1 MYLMVTIIVS
11 HRRNEE
17 LDDKA
22 VIRRLKCRVA
32 ELENE
37 LALLKRRLSVEQ
49 NV

>member
-1 MYLMVTIIVS
+1 MVLYFMTVS
-11 HRRNEE
+11 CRRNEE

-22 VIRRLKCRVA
+22 IIRQLKCRVA

-37 LALLKRRLSVEQ
+37 LAMLKRRYSVEQ